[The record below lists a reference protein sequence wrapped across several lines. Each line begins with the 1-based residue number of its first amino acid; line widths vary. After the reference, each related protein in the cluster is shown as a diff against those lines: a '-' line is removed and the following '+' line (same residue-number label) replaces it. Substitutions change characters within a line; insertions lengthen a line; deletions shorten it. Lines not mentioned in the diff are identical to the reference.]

1 MKILFLKLIMHRPQS
16 GSTIFV
22 TVILEG
28 LGTRTATFFF
38 KVPGN
43 DWNINAVIRKASLVW
58 GLGRW

>member
-1 MKILFLKLIMHRPQS
+1 MKILFLKLMMHRPQS

-38 KVPGN
+38 LKCQEMTGT
-43 DWNINAVIRKASLVW
+43 
-58 GLGRW
+58 